1 VEEIGGI
8 EAWSMVTSGISL
20 TRNRNVVGRRRRLWA
35 VLVGLTLLAAAVAV
49 SVGHLG
55 PLEGTGPTARTD
67 RSSSAPTEEAPGP
80 SCSPPFYFDEAGIK
94 RPKQECLR

>member
-1 VEEIGGI
+1 
-8 EAWSMVTSGISL
+8 MVTSGISL

-67 RSSSAPTEEAPGP
+67 RSSSAPTEEAPERGHLAAEPPLVDQARPTAHPVADP
-80 SCSPPFYFDEAGIK
+80 SAATPAE
-94 RPKQECLR
+94 